1 MIFDTDVLIFAQK
14 GNIKAAELINET
26 EERKISIITYI
37 ELLQGA
43 FNSNHHQIIRKFLKY
58 YDFKILNINEAI
70 GHRASIYIEAY
81 SLSNSMVLADSLI
94 AATAIENNDTL
105 CTANIKHFK
114 FIPDIRIT
122 QFNP

>member
-14 GNIKAAELINET
+14 GNIRAADMINET
-26 EERKISIITYI
+26 EERKISIITYM

-43 FNSNHHQIIRKFLKY
+43 LNSNHQQIVRKFLKSY
-58 YDFKILNINEAI
+58 NFIILNINEAI

-81 SLSNSMVLADSLI
+81 SLSHSMVLADSLI

-114 FIPDIRIT
+114 FIPDISIKH
-122 QFNP
+122 FNP

>member
-14 GNIKAAELINET
+14 SDVKAAELINET

-43 FNSNHHQIIRKFLKY
+43 FNNSHQQIIRKFLKSY
-58 YDFKILNINEAI
+58 NFKILNVSETI
-70 GHRASIYIEAY
+70 GYRASIYIEAY
-81 SLSNSMVLADSLI
+81 SLSHSMVLADSLI
-94 AATAIENNDTL
+94 AATAIENNDIL

-114 FIPDIRIT
+114 FIPDISIK